1 MARSPRSRHGVR
13 RSAGP
18 LSGLAAIALLL
29 GLAPG
34 AAAIGPAAPG
44 VTADAVP
51 KRPAVA
57 AADVRAE
64 TPPAA
69 PPAETPGAGTDVDG
83 ADADGADAD
92 GAYADGADAD
102 GADAA
107 DPAASAPQLIIA
119 PQAPVLDP
127 EAESYSFTVLL
138 RNPSGTAL
146 PGGLVQLRLDT
157 ERILGEQALD
167 ALASS
172 DTAAA
177 DAGFARGALLAETRV
192 AELAAGDERSL
203 SIRVPR
209 AVVPFGVVSESGVF
223 AVHAELREAADD
235 AADDTGDAAGDAA
248 GTPTGGAAADENGAD
263 ASAPGVTADA
273 ASRDA
278 APSTPAL
285 RGSSAIVWRGANDGA
300 RLALTTIVPLVLP
313 AAIDGM
319 PSTGELA
326 DLVPRF
332 SQLLDAAERWR
343 ATVAVDP
350 RFIAGVR
357 AYGDAAPAPAR
368 TLLARLETASVRVFM
383 LQFADADPAAQ
394 AALGLTELL
403 QPKGLDY
410 LTREGIFPEADDGDP
425 AAGDSAVPTLGQL
438 LDWPRGEAMAWPAA
452 NEVTPAT
459 LGLLGASGIGSVIL
473 ESGNVTGAEH
483 AARATLDGFD
493 ALIADAG
500 LDRAA
505 RAAITATT
513 EPERAAGA
521 AELAAR
527 LTLAAEDDQRDG
539 MVLALDRGTIAD
551 AAAPAEV
558 FTTLDAMDWIVPTSA
573 ALQASGTA
581 RLSEAGAT
589 AQSGDSTAE
598 PGGANRT
605 EQLAAAMERSDRID
619 ALAPLLD
626 HPEYLPEYQRV
637 RLLSVFATRYA
648 PSGVASEAAAE
659 RFAARDAELLEGLQ
673 VVPSENT
680 QLISTSSRV
689 PILVHNALP
698 FDALVTVKVAPLSA
712 SIRVPTRTFER
723 QAVAAGANSTV
734 LVPVDSRVSSG
745 DAWLSVFINDAADEA
760 TFSRVQLHL
769 TIRSGVEG
777 ILLTVLGALAALL
790 FGFGIWRSLRRH
802 RIVGVSEAP
811 AAEPNARTGEED
823 PPTKPTA
830 PPAE

>member
-51 KRPAVA
+51 QRA
-57 AADVRAE
+57 AAADADVRAE

-69 PPAETPGAGTDVDG
+69 PPAETPGDGTGADG

-92 GAYADGADAD
+92 GANAD

-107 DPAASAPQLIIA
+107 GSAPQLIIA

-157 ERILGEQALD
+157 ERILDEQVLD

-235 AADDTGDAAGDAA
+235 TGDATGDAA
-248 GTPTGGAAADENGAD
+248 GTPTGGATADENGAD
-263 ASAPGVTADA
+263 ASAPGATADA
-273 ASRDA
+273 AGRDA

-350 RFIAGVR
+350 RVIAGVR

-410 LTREGIFPEADDGDP
+410 VTREGIFPEADDGDP

-438 LDWPRGEAMAWPAA
+438 LDWPHDEAMAWPAA

-598 PGGANRT
+598 PGGENRT
-605 EQLAAAMERSDRID
+605 EQLAAAMDRSDRID

-637 RLLSVFATRYA
+637 RLLSAFATRYA
-648 PSGVASEAAAE
+648 PSGAASEAAAE

-698 FDALVTVKVAPLSA
+698 FDALVTMKVAPLSA

-745 DAWLSVFINDAADEA
+745 DAWLSVLINDAADEA

-811 AAEPNARTGEED
+811 AAEPKARTGEED

-830 PPAE
+830 PTAE